1 MTEQNRPDQPDAGQ
15 PQQGGPQQGQSQPG
29 QSQPGQSQPGQPLE
43 DAAGQPRYGVRLTPE
58 QLAQHQAQQP
68 PLSGQ
73 PGQPGQLGQ
82 PGQPGYP
89 APSYGQPSQ
98 PGQSP
103 YGQPGQPGQSP
114 YGQPG
119 QQGQPSYPQQPYG
132 YPGQQ
137 GQPSYPQQPYGYPAQ
152 GQGQQPMGPVQ
163 KPKEIDRSYWL
174 ILAAG
179 LAFLVI
185 ELLAAFSPTMGLTPE
200 MMQELEAQFAAA
212 GMTVDVAQLLE
223 STRVMA
229 IIFTVIIAGLY
240 WLIAAGIRKG
250 SNVARIFGTIFAVMS
265 LPAVFGLGIIYVAL
279 GVAGIVFAYLRPSN
293 EYFRGRAWEKAL
305 RR

>member
-15 PQQGGPQQGQSQPG
+15 PQQGQPQSG
-29 QSQPGQSQPGQPLE
+29 QPGQPLE

-58 QLAQHQAQQP
+58 QLAEHQAQQP
-68 PLSGQ
+68 S
-73 PGQPGQLGQ
+73 PGGPPNQ

-89 APSYGQPSQ
+89 APSYGQPGQ
-98 PGQSP
+98 PTSPP
-103 YGQPGQPGQSP
+103 YGQPGQLPYGQPGQSP
-114 YGQPG
+114 YGQPYAQPG
-119 QQGQPSYPQQPYG
+119 QLPYGQP
-132 YPGQQ
+132 GQS
-137 GQPSYPQQPYGYPAQ
+137 PYPQQPYGYPA
-152 GQGQQPMGPVQ
+152 QGQQPMGPVQ
-163 KPKEIDRSYWL
+163 KPKEVDRSYWL

-179 LAFLVI
+179 LAFLIV

-200 MMQELEAQFAAA
+200 MMDELESQLAAA
-212 GMTVDVAQLLE
+212 GLTVDVAELME

-229 IIFTVIIAGLY
+229 IVFTVIIAGLY
-240 WLIAAGIRKG
+240 WLIATGIRKG

-265 LPAVFGLGIIYVAL
+265 LPAAFGLGIIYVAL

-293 EYFRGRAWEKAL
+293 EYFRGKAWERAL

>member
-1 MTEQNRPDQPDAGQ
+1 MTEQNRPDQPNAEQPGQ
-15 PQQGGPQQGQSQPG
+15 PQPG
-29 QSQPGQSQPGQPLE
+29 QPGQPLE
-43 DAAGQPRYGVRLTPE
+43 DAAGEPRYGVRLTPE
-58 QLAQHQAQQP
+58 QLAEHQARQP
-68 PLSGQ
+68 SPGGQ
-73 PGQPGQLGQ
+73 PGQ

-89 APSYGQPSQ
+89 APSYGQPGPPTSSPYGQ
-98 PGQSP
+98 PGQAPYGQSSYGQPGQPPYGQSP
-103 YGQPGQPGQSP
+103 YGQPGQP
-114 YGQPG
+114 
-119 QQGQPSYPQQPYG
+119 
-132 YPGQQ
+132 
-137 GQPSYPQQPYGYPAQ
+137 PYGYPAQ
-152 GQGQQPMGPVQ
+152 GQQPMGPLQ

-179 LAFLVI
+179 LAFLIV

-200 MMQELEAQFAAA
+200 MIQELESQFQAA
-212 GMTVDVAQLLE
+212 GLTVDVAELLE

-229 IIFTVIIAGLY
+229 IVFTVIIAGLY
-240 WLIAAGIRKG
+240 WLIATGIRKG

-293 EYFRGRAWEKAL
+293 EYIRGKAWEKAL

>member
-1 MTEQNRPDQPDAGQ
+1 MTEQNRPDQPDSGQ
-15 PQQGGPQQGQSQPG
+15 PQQGQPHPG
-29 QSQPGQSQPGQPLE
+29 QPQPGQPLE

-68 PLSGQ
+68 SPSAQPGQPDQ
-73 PGQPGQLGQ
+73 PGQPGH
-82 PGQPGYP
+82 P
-89 APSYGQPSQ
+89 APAYGQ

-103 YGQPGQPGQSP
+103 YGQSP

-119 QQGQPSYPQQPYG
+119 QQGASPYGQPGQSPYGQSPYGQPGQPAYPQQPYG
-132 YPGQQ
+132 YPVQ
-137 GQPSYPQQPYGYPAQ
+137 GH
-152 GQGQQPMGPVQ
+152 QPMAPVQ
-163 KPKEIDRSYWL
+163 RPKEIDRSYWL

-185 ELLAAFSPTMGLTPE
+185 ELFAAFSPSMGLTPE
-200 MMQELEAQFAAA
+200 MIEELESQFRAA
-212 GMTVDVAQLLE
+212 GMTVDVNELMD
-223 STRVMA
+223 SVRVMA
-229 IIFTVIIAGLY
+229 IVFTVLIAGLY

-250 SNVARIFGTIFAVMS
+250 SNVARIFGTIFAAMS
-265 LPAVFGLGIIYVAL
+265 LLSAFGLGIVYVAL

-293 EYFRGRAWEKAL
+293 EYFRGKAWEKAL

>member
-1 MTEQNRPDQPDAGQ
+1 MTEQNRPDQPDAGEPQ
-15 PQQGGPQQGQSQPG
+15 PDQSQQGQP
-29 QSQPGQSQPGQPLE
+29 QPGQPLE

-58 QLAQHQAQQP
+58 QLAEHQAQQP

-73 PGQPGQLGQ
+73 PGQPGK
-82 PGQPGYP
+82 PAQPGYP
-89 APSYGQPSQ
+89 APSYGQPGQPTSSPYGQ
-98 PGQSP
+98 PGHSP
-103 YGQPGQPGQSP
+103 YGQPGQPTSSP

-119 QQGQPSYPQQPYG
+119 QHP
-132 YPGQQ
+132 
-137 GQPSYPQQPYGYPAQ
+137 YPQQPYGYPAP

-179 LAFLVI
+179 LAFLVV

-200 MMQELEAQFAAA
+200 MMNELESQFAAA
-212 GMTVDVAQLLE
+212 GMTVDVAQLME
-223 STRVMA
+223 STRVLA

-240 WLIAAGIRKG
+240 WLIATGIRKG
-250 SNVARIFGTIFAVMS
+250 SNVARIFGTILAVMS
-265 LPAVFGLGIIYVAL
+265 LPAAFGLGIIYVAL
-279 GVAGIVFAYLRPSN
+279 GVAGIVFAYLRPSS
-293 EYFRGRAWEKAL
+293 EYFRGKAWEKAL